1 MPKIALTDKAQ
12 SDLESIHAYYAVNC
26 GRDAANRVVLAL
38 LESLERLR
46 TFNGLGRP
54 SQLPDVRELMFGNL
68 PYVAPYRIN
77 KGEVQI
83 LRVLHQRTDFSC
95 GGGEPEGLFR
105 ESPK

>member
-1 MPKIALTDKAQ
+1 
-12 SDLESIHAYYAVNC
+12 V
-26 GRDAANRVVLAL
+26 
-38 LESLERLR
+38 
-46 TFNGLGRP
+46 
-54 SQLPDVRELMFGNL
+54 FGDL